1 MRTHILT
8 AAVLLL
14 LASCERPV
22 AAPEVK
28 VEDARVQLPP
38 VSGRPGAAY
47 FTLTSNNDPTRLVS
61 VTSPRV
67 ERIELHETVTREG
80 VSRMRPIS
88 SPAFPDD
95 LELVFS
101 PAGKHAMLFGIDPAV
116 KPGDT
121 IPLTFNF
128 EPAPPVTVEAQ
139 VRAFGE
145 GHGGH

>member
-8 AAVLLL
+8 AAALLL
-14 LASCERPV
+14 LTACERP
-22 AAPEVK
+22 AAEPEVK

-38 VSGRPGAAY
+38 VGGRPGVAY
-47 FTLTSNNDPTRLVS
+47 FTLTSNNDPTKLVS

-67 ERIELHETVTREG
+67 ERIELHETVTEGG
-80 VSRMRPIS
+80 VSRMRPLDS
-88 SPAFPDD
+88 SVFPGNGK
-95 LELVFS
+95 LVFEQ
-101 PAGKHAMLFGIDPAV
+101 AGKHAMLFGIDPDI
-116 KPGDT
+116 KSGDT

-139 VRAFGE
+139 VGAIGE